1 MKIHISIDIDELTAS
16 KEDKQPEQ
24 EAYMGVYD
32 SDKAETERQ
41 EPRYHLGFVPSDVE
55 VKEEGK
61 TC

>member
-1 MKIHISIDIDELTAS
+1 MKINISIEIDELTAI

-24 EAYMGVYD
+24 EPCMEFHD
-32 SDKAETERQ
+32 RDKAETERQ
-41 EPRYHLGFVPSDVE
+41 EPRYNLGFVPSDVE

>member
-1 MKIHISIDIDELTAS
+1 MKIYISIDIDELTAS

-24 EAYMGVYD
+24 EPCMEVYD
-32 SDKAETERQ
+32 RDKAETERQ
-41 EPRYHLGFVPSDVE
+41 EPRYNLGFVPSDVE

>member
-1 MKIHISIDIDELTAS
+1 MKINISIEIDELTAS

-24 EAYMGVYD
+24 EPFMGVYD

-61 TC
+61 AC

>member
-1 MKIHISIDIDELTAS
+1 MKIYISIDIDEPTAS

-41 EPRYHLGFVPSDVE
+41 EPRYNLGFVPSDVE
-55 VKEEGK
+55 VKEERK

>member
-1 MKIHISIDIDELTAS
+1 MKIYISIDIDELTAS

-24 EAYMGVYD
+24 EPHMEFHD

-41 EPRYHLGFVPSDVE
+41 EPRYNLGFVPSDVE

-61 TC
+61 IC

>member
-1 MKIHISIDIDELTAS
+1 MKINISSYIDEITAS

-24 EAYMGVYD
+24 EPYMEVYD
-32 SDKAETERQ
+32 RDKAETERQ
-41 EPRYHLGFVPSDVE
+41 EPRYNLKFVPSDVE

>member
-1 MKIHISIDIDELTAS
+1 MKIYISIDIDEPTAS

-24 EAYMGVYD
+24 EACMEVYD

-41 EPRYHLGFVPSDVE
+41 EPRYNLGFVPSDVE
-55 VKEEGK
+55 VKEERK

>member
-1 MKIHISIDIDELTAS
+1 MKINISIEIDELTAS

-24 EAYMGVYD
+24 EPCMEFHD

-41 EPRYHLGFVPSDVE
+41 EPRYNLGFVPSDVE

-61 TC
+61 AC

>member
-1 MKIHISIDIDELTAS
+1 MKIYISIDIDELTAS

-41 EPRYHLGFVPSDVE
+41 EPRYRLGFVPSDVE

-61 TC
+61 IC